1 MADFGRLLATLGT
14 RDEALGQ
21 IWFAPS
27 NPPIT
32 QTEFVKLIEAELGRP
47 VTTLVGGPMLMRLL
61 GLFNR
66 EIKETSEM
74 MFEWTEPYVVDT
86 RKAEAAFG
94 WKATPMAEAVRATIA
109 WCREA
114 VKSETQR
121 SQAKRGESHG

>member
-14 RDEALGQ
+14 RDTALGQ

-32 QTEFVKLIEAELGRP
+32 QAEFVKLIEAELGHP
-47 VTTLVGGPMLMRLL
+47 VKTLVGGPMLMRLL

-66 EIKETSEM
+66 EIKETIEM

-86 RKAEAAFG
+86 HKAEAAFG
-94 WKATPMAEAVRATIA
+94 WKATPMTEAVKATIA

-114 VKSETQR
+114 VKSET
-121 SQAKRGESHG
+121 